1 MTYRHE
7 LKYLLYQSDYA
18 MLKLRVAGLLERDSN
33 VNAQGLYTVRS
44 LYFDDFYNS
53 AYNEKEMSIF
63 LRQKYRI
70 RLYNQSRDVIHL
82 ERKMKY
88 NNYVD
93 KMTAPLSPTE
103 VMQIVQGDY
112 DFLRKSKAQLLNILY
127 YEIMT
132 KVLRPRII
140 IDYEREPF
148 VLDAGTVRITFDR
161 NIRASVDNLDLFCPD
176 LAMMETLETGFL
188 IMEIK
193 YTEFLPNMIRKILP
207 TSAVDY
213 SSISKYFLGCER
225 ILYNR
230 KTDI

>member
-7 LKYLLYQSDYA
+7 LKYLLYDSDYA
-18 MLKLRVAGLLERDSN
+18 MLKLRVAGLLERDTN
-33 VNAQGLYTVRS
+33 VNNQGLYTVRS

-53 AYNEKEMSIF
+53 AFNEKEMSIF

-70 RLYNQSRDVIHL
+70 RLYNHSRDVIHL
-82 ERKMKY
+82 ERKLKY
-88 NNYVD
+88 NNYV
-93 KMTAPLSPTE
+93 KKISAPLSPNE
-103 VMQIVQGDY
+103 VTQIIQGDY
-112 DFLRKSKAQLLNILY
+112 AFLMKSKTQLFNILY

-140 IDYEREPF
+140 IDYEREPY

>member
-161 NIRASVDNLDLFCPD
+161 NIRASVDNFDLFCPD

>member
-33 VNAQGLYTVRS
+33 VNTQGLYTVRS

>member
-18 MLKLRVAGLLERDSN
+18 MLKLRVAGLLERDT
-33 VNAQGLYTVRS
+33 NASPQGVYTVRS

-53 AYNEKEMSIF
+53 AFNEKEMSI
-63 LRQKYRI
+63 LIRQKYRI
-70 RLYNQSRDVIHL
+70 RLYNQNRDVIHL

-88 NNYVD
+88 NNYVN
-93 KMTAPLSPTE
+93 KMTAPLSPDE
-103 VMQIVQGDY
+103 VMQITQGDY
-112 DFLRKSKAQLLNILY
+112 GFLRKSKAQLFNILY
-127 YEIMT
+127 YEVMT

-161 NIRASVDNLDLFCPD
+161 NIRASVDNLDLFCSD
-176 LAMMETLETGFL
+176 LAMMETLDSGFL

-193 YTEFLPNMIRKILP
+193 YTEFLPSIVQKILP

-213 SSISKYFLGCER
+213 SAVSKYVLGCER
-225 ILYNR
+225 TLYNR

>member
-7 LKYLLYQSDYA
+7 LKYLLHQSDYA
-18 MLKLRVAGLLERDSN
+18 MLKLRVAELLERDTN
-33 VNAQGLYTVRS
+33 VNTQGLYTVRS

-53 AYNEKEMSIF
+53 AFNEKEMSIF
-63 LRQKYRI
+63 IRQKYRI

-88 NNYVD
+88 NNYVN
-93 KMTAPLSPTE
+93 KMTAPLSPDE
-103 VMQIVQGDY
+103 AMQIIHGDY
-112 DFLRKSKAQLLNILY
+112 GFLKRSKEPLHKILY

-148 VLDAGTVRITFDR
+148 VMDAGTVRITFDR
-161 NIRASVDNLDLFCPD
+161 NIRASMDDLDLFCPD
-176 LAMMETLETGFL
+176 LAMMETLDTGFL
-188 IMEIK
+188 IMEVK
-193 YTEFLPNMIRKILP
+193 YTEFLPSMIRKILP

-213 SSISKYFLGCER
+213 SAISKYFLGCER
-225 ILYNR
+225 TLYNR
-230 KTDI
+230 RTDI

>member
-33 VNAQGLYTVRS
+33 VNAQGFYTVRS

-53 AYNEKEMSIF
+53 AFNEKEMSI
-63 LRQKYRI
+63 LIRQKYRI

-88 NNYVD
+88 NNYVN
-93 KMTAPLSPTE
+93 KMTAPLSPNE
-103 VMQIVQGDY
+103 VTQIIQGDY
-112 DFLRKSKAQLLNILY
+112 AFLMKSKTQLFNILY

-140 IDYEREPF
+140 IDYEREPY

-161 NIRASVDNLDLFCPD
+161 NIRASVDNLDLFYPD

>member
-33 VNAQGLYTVRS
+33 VNTQGLYTVRS

-88 NNYVD
+88 NNYGD